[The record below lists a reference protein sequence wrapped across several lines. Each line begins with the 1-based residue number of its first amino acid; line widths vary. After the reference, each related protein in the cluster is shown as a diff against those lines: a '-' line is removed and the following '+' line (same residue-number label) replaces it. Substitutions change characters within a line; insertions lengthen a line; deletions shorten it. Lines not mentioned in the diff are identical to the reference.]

1 MAATTITD
9 LGYIKSFE
17 LVPRKAYGFVEAVEA
32 VDMMEEISNV
42 ITAPENPMGMPG
54 IDPLITLYTATS
66 GKKMIPVPH
75 ITPRDKNRL
84 HIHSQIMTG
93 IKFGI
98 NHFFAIGGDPIHRK
112 MNSRE
117 VRELDVVELI
127 SAIRDARSYSRDFAG
142 GDEIIVGSSF
152 NPFREAEQEIALAK
166 LTGGSKFFITQAFY
180 DPALLKK
187 DWIRR
192 RDFKLIAGFLPIQ
205 NERQLEF
212 LKQIGGRIPEE
223 TERKI
228 LGAHDKVQESS
239 RIIREIADDLS
250 GYIDG
255 IHIMPMGNNKI
266 AKDILESF

>member
-1 MAATTITD
+1 MAVTTITD

-54 IDPLITLYTATS
+54 IDPLITLYTATN

-98 NHFFAIGGDPIHRK
+98 NHFFAVGGDPIHKK
-112 MNSRE
+112 MDSKE
-117 VRELDVVELI
+117 VRELDVVGLI
-127 SAIRDARSYSRDFAG
+127 GAIRDARSYSNGFEG
-142 GDEIIVGSSF
+142 GDEIVVGSSL
-152 NPFREAEQEIALAK
+152 NPFREAEQDIALAK
-166 LTGGSKFFITQAFY
+166 FNGGSKFFITQAFY
-180 DPALLKK
+180 DSALLKR

-192 RDFKLIAGFLPIQ
+192 RKFKLIAGFLPIQ
-205 NERQLEF
+205 NEKQLEF
-212 LKQIGGRIPEE
+212 LKRIGGKIPAE
-223 TERKI
+223 TEKRI
-228 LGAHDKVQESS
+228 LSAHDKVQESS
-239 RIIREIADDLS
+239 RIIREIADDLK

-255 IHIMPMGNNKI
+255 IHVMPLGNNKI